1 MNALTKAFV
10 VVVTILAVVL
20 VALVVP
26 FAARVPDYAQ
36 QYQDLQAQAKA
47 AELKA
52 SKAAESA
59 RAKIAADGEAQKLAA
74 QENESLSTENET
86 LRANVKSLQAKIAQT
101 QAALD
106 QSVAANQVLV
116 NTNEN
121 KDALLAERAGLIE
134 KQLGTLGELQS
145 QLGDVSQ
152 TLIAVRAEN
161 RRLSDNYLRIQ
172 EVNKALTRQL
182 EEKTA
187 QVEDLKKR
195 WIALGGDEES
205 LDTNAG
211 VVGPAI
217 KGSVVKIEQVSD
229 GMTFVQVNV
238 GKRDNVKPGMEFT
251 VYRGDKFV
259 GKVKIDTVDTAD
271 AVGKVTLGGGLQEGD
286 AVRAGGR

>member
-1 MNALTKAFV
+1 LNALTKAFV

-59 RAKIAADGEAQKLAA
+59 RAKIAADGEAQKLMA

-86 LRANVKSLQAKIAQT
+86 LRANIKSQQAKTAQL

-121 KDALLAERAGLIE
+121 KDALLAERAALIE
-134 KQLGTLGELQS
+134 KQLATLGELQS

-187 QVEDLKKR
+187 QLESARDRL
-195 WIALGGDEES
+195 IAMGVDKEK
-205 LDTNAG
+205 LDDFVATTT
-211 VVGPAI
+211 PI

-229 GMTFVQVNV
+229 GLTLVQVNV
-238 GKRDNVKPGMEFT
+238 GERDNVKAGMEFT

-286 AVRAGGR
+286 AVRTGGR

>member
-36 QYQDLQAQAKA
+36 QYKDLQAQAQA

-52 SKAAESA
+52 SKAADEA
-59 RAKIAADGEAQKLAA
+59 RAKIAFNAQEKKDAAEQIASLEAQN
-74 QENESLSTENET
+74 QT
-86 LRANVKSLQAKIAQT
+86 LRQNVAALQAKVADAQST
-101 QAALD
+101 IQQ
-106 QSVAANQVLV
+106 QSAANQVLV
-116 NTNEN
+116 NANES
-121 KDALLAERAGLIE
+121 KDTLLNERAALIE
-134 KQLGTLGELQS
+134 KQIGTLGELQS
-145 QLGDVSQ
+145 RLGDVSQ

-172 EVNKALTRQL
+172 EVNKALNRQL

-195 WIALGGDEES
+195 WVALGGDEEQ
-205 LDTNAG
+205 LDTF
-211 VVGPAI
+211 VGTDTLI
-217 KGSVVKIEQVSD
+217 KGAVVKIDQVSD
-229 GMTFVQVNV
+229 GLTFVQVNV

-259 GKVKIDTVDTAD
+259 GKVKIDTVDTAES
-271 AVGKVTLGGGLQEGD
+271 VGKLTLGGGVQEGD

>member
-1 MNALTKAFV
+1 LNALTKAFV